1 MNKILTKI
9 LTITNGIYLITSICL
24 LLAGCVLVGVSVYDL
39 VTSGRI
45 EDSAERISTI
55 LNAISLLVIAVA
67 IFDVGKYILEEE
79 IIATNELRKPKEA
92 RKTLT
97 KFAVIIFVAVSLES
111 LVHIF
116 IAGKTDITLLIY
128 PAIVLFVAVLLLI
141 GLGIYMKMSVEVE
154 DKIWNRKPRAKVE

>member
-1 MNKILTKI
+1 MNKLLTKI
-9 LTITNGIYLITSICL
+9 LTVTNGIYLVTSICL
-24 LLAGCVLVGVSVYDL
+24 LLAGCVLVAISVYD
-39 VTSGRI
+39 VV
-45 EDSAERISTI
+45 SAANILDPSERISTI

-67 IFDVGKYILEEE
+67 IIDVGKYILEEE

-116 IAGKTDITLLIY
+116 IAGKNDISLMIY

-141 GLGIYMKMSVEVE
+141 GLGFYMKMSVEVE
-154 DKIWNRKPRAKVE
+154 DKIWHRKPRKDIE